1 MYNASPSGVGGGGG
15 VYYESRQYTPERLS
29 PAATNYY
36 YFDNAAS
43 TSMMPEVL
51 NAMVPMFTNNYGN
64 PEASHEA
71 GKKARDIMEGC
82 RGQIADALRVDSGE
96 IYFTSGASESINTF
110 IRGVCHSNCHRH
122 RRKLVISAIEHK
134 AVSATCS
141 DMEREGYEV
150 VLVPVL
156 ASGVINLAALAHAV
170 THETLLVCVIMGNNE
185 VGVLQPMEH
194 VARIAHAS
202 GALLF
207 SDTTQIAG
215 RLPVYPRQLGIDALC
230 ISGHKIH
237 GPKGIGALYMSSTID
252 CAPIITGGHQERGQR
267 AGTSN
272 TPGIAGLASAI
283 LRNLSTQGQE
293 QQREVQTKRDW
304 IEAQLQ
310 HRIPNTLIH
319 SKTVPRL
326 NNISSVA
333 LINHQGEGMDKNE
346 MMHYLNKYNIIVN
359 TGSACN
365 AGSDRSDVL
374 QALGLSEAAEQSTIR
389 VSLSPLTTWGEC
401 QLLVDTIENMLN
413 NLPARRVSN
422 DRVSVE

>member
-1 MYNASPSGVGGGGG
+1 MNYSMYNAPASGVGGGG
-15 VYYESRQYTPERLS
+15 VYYESRVYTPERLS
-29 PAATNYY
+29 PAVTNYY

-110 IRGVCHSNCHRH
+110 IRGVCHSNCHRQ

-134 AVSATCS
+134 AVSATCN
-141 DMEREGYEV
+141 DLEREGYEV

-156 ASGVINLAALAHAV
+156 ANGVINLAALAHAV
-170 THETLLVCVIMGNNE
+170 NHETLLVCVIMGNNE

-194 VARIAHAS
+194 IARIAHAR

-237 GPKGIGALYMSSTID
+237 GPKGIGALYMSAAID

-293 QQREVQTKRDW
+293 QQREVQKKRDW

-310 HRIPNTLIH
+310 QRIPNTLIH
-319 SKTVPRL
+319 SQSVPRL

-333 LINHQGEGMDKNE
+333 LINHQGEGMDKND

-401 QLLVDTIENMLN
+401 QLLVDTVENMLN
-413 NLPARRVSN
+413 NLPARRAS
-422 DRVSVE
+422 DETA